1 MAKPNW
7 IHIYC
12 PWVYGVYCFQWINFS
27 LLFLLFPPSLFFL
40 YFFLFFSFFL
50 LILSS
55 GFITRQLIEKVDMR
69 EGTLSVCGLFS
80 FCASKQTIH
89 LYLPCPVPW
98 EAGLYGKLLVVSL
111 ALWFPGFNLREAPA
125 GGERAE
131 WESGT
136 FSFGWSLSGCSLSVD
151 YIPPSVK
158 GHGSYQVTLSPWL

>member
-1 MAKPNW
+1 MC
-7 IHIYC
+7 C
-12 PWVYGVYCFQWINFS
+12 PGGNSDFYPIS
-27 LLFLLFPPSLFFL
+27 LSALKKTGLRKWQNQIEFIFTALESMGFIVSSGLISLSSSSFFLLPSFSSI
-40 YFFLFFSFFL
+40 FFLFFSFFL

-131 WESGT
+131 
-136 FSFGWSLSGCSLSVD
+136 
-151 YIPPSVK
+151 
-158 GHGSYQVTLSPWL
+158 